1 MESFGSIAKT
11 GKLIALE
18 SHILENTLVLEE
30 VDPFDDYHGENIPSG
45 YVPRFIYL
53 VTKKK
58 YSTEKIMRISQLVK
72 RKHDLSFGSTPGR
85 ICLPDETL
93 PCIRLRDLESYEMI
107 PGIQIAYAK
116 EGITYQKKRSLDTTA
131 VIQLKKFFSLEK
143 IEKGIYSDKRYPL
156 MFYLEIPRPLPW
168 KTFTE
173 ITRKVRQNIDKLNF
187 DAALGALYH
196 MDILDLVRIYVKDMN
211 IALLRLLRDKYIQE
225 INSHGE

>member
-11 GKLIALE
+11 KKLVALE

-30 VDPFDDYHGENIPSG
+30 LDPFDDYHGENIPSG

-58 YSTEKIMRISQLVK
+58 NSTEKIMRISQLIK

-107 PGIQIAYAK
+107 PGIQIAYAN
-116 EGITYQKKRSLDTTA
+116 EGIAYQKKRSLDTTA

-143 IEKGIYSDKRYPL
+143 IEKGIYRDTGDPL
-156 MFYLEIPRPLPW
+156 MFYLEIPRPLSW

-196 MDILDLVRIYVKDMN
+196 MEILDLVRIYGKDMN

-225 INSHGE
+225 INALGE